1 MRRRA
6 VAALALAAIGISA
19 CGGGDVESSGQV
31 AWAKEP
37 LVFTP
42 EGLPRDRILSGRIE
56 NDSLRPVRLVAKEL
70 RLLDADGRRVD
81 GSAVLL
87 ESFAHQL
94 YPPGR
99 EPAGGVPESERIRLG
114 VEARLEPGKD
124 VPLTIAW
131 RQAAGTKPP
140 VTIDTGSGT
149 LPIRR

>member
-1 MRRRA
+1 VRRRA
-6 VAALALAAIGISA
+6 LAALALAALGLSA
-19 CGGGDVESSGQV
+19 CGDGRDESSGRLR
-31 AWAKEP
+31 WAKEP

-42 EGLPRDRILSGRIE
+42 EGLPGDRVLSGRIE

-131 RQAAGTKPP
+131 REPPGSRPP
-140 VTIDTGSGT
+140 VTIETGSGT